1 VDGVLGVARALRE
14 LGDRDVVAEYCVRI
28 ADTLAARPKGR

>member
-14 LGDRDVVAEYCVRI
+14 LGDRDVAEYCVRI